1 MWNQDFEPRDFRGKR
16 DDQRPRRGPRGEGHA
31 RGGQAF
37 GGDPFFG
44 PRGPFGPAGPF
55 GPHSPFGPGGPFAS
69 RGFGGRGR
77 GRARRGDIRQAVLAL
92 LAEEPM
98 NGYQMIQ
105 TMAER
110 TGGGW
115 KPSPGA
121 IYPALSQLEDERLIE
136 PFDNNGAKAYRLTEG
151 GQTAAALIDPKPWDA
166 FNAENAPEHPEVLRG
181 LWKEFSS
188 LAMAAQELTRSGSR
202 AQQQQAAQIL
212 AETRRSLYGLLASD
226 GDGDGTED
234 DQDLANP
241 DDLR

>member
-1 MWNQDFEPRDFRGKR
+1 MWNQEFEPRDFRGR
-16 DDQRPRRGPRGEGHA
+16 NDDRRPRRGPRGEGHA
-31 RGGQAF
+31 RGGQPF
-37 GGDPFFG
+37 GGDPLFG
-44 PRGPFGPAGPF
+44 PHGPFGPAGPF
-55 GPHSPFGPGGPFAS
+55 GPRGPFGPGGPLGG
-69 RGFGGRGR
+69 RGPMGPRGR
-77 GRARRGDIRQAVLAL
+77 GRARRGDVRQAILAL

-121 IYPALSQLEDERLIE
+121 IYPALAQLEDEQLIE
-136 PFDNNGAKAYRLTEG
+136 PFDNYGAKAYRLTEA
-151 GQTAAALIDPKPWDA
+151 GQNVAAGIDPKPWEA
-166 FNAENAPEHPEVLRG
+166 FNAENAPEHPEVLRSM
-181 LWKEFSS
+181 WKEFSS

-202 AQQQQAAQIL
+202 AHQQQAAQIL
-212 AETRRSLYGLLASD
+212 AETRRNLYGLLASD
-226 GDGDGTED
+226 ADDED